1 MKSHK
6 IASRGFVSALI
17 CTSMLSSVPALAAD
31 RDKAVSTP
39 PAIYTD
45 LVACKNISDADQ
57 RLACYDEKVTALESA
72 QSNNQVVI
80 ADREQVR
87 EARRGLFGLSLP
99 RIRLFSGDGDEGD
112 QVNQIEGKI
121 ASARKG
127 SGSKWILKL
136 EDGAVWQQ
144 TAAPRST
151 SRRPKVG
158 DSIVIERGSL
168 GSFVAKVND
177 GRAFKVKR
185 IVN

>member
-1 MKSHK
+1 MTEQKVKTSK
-6 IASRGFVSALI
+6 FVSALLCASI
-17 CTSMLSSVPALAAD
+17 AYSTPALAAD
-31 RDKAVSTP
+31 KDEAVSTP

-45 LVACKNISDADQ
+45 LIGCKNITVAEK
-57 RLACYDEKVTALESA
+57 RLACFDEKVAALESA
-72 QSNNQVVI
+72 QTNNQVVI

-99 RIRLFSGDGDEGD
+99 RIRLFDGDGDEGD

-121 ASARKG
+121 ASTRASRG
-127 SGSKWILKL
+127 GKWIIKL
-136 EDGAVWQQ
+136 EDGAIWQQ
-144 TAAPRST
+144 TDSPRST
-151 SRRPKVG
+151 SRKPKAG
-158 DSIVIERGSL
+158 DTIAIKRGSL

>member
-1 MKSHK
+1 MNSLRIATRRFASALVCASFFTGVPA
-6 IASRGFVSALI
+6 IASEK
-17 CTSMLSSVPALAAD
+17 D
-31 RDKAVSTP
+31 EAVSTP

-45 LVACKNISDADQ
+45 LVACKNILEAEQ
-57 RLACYDEKVTALESA
+57 RLACFDEKVAALETA

-99 RIRLFSGDGDEGD
+99 RIKLFSGDGDEGD
-112 QVNQIEGKI
+112 QINQVEGTI

-127 SGSKWILKL
+127 RSGKWTLKL

-144 TAAPRST
+144 TSAPRST
-151 SRRPKVG
+151 SRRPKAG
-158 DSIVIERGSL
+158 DSIVVERGSL